1 MDFDNFASEYNNLF
15 KKIMPIIL
23 EDENK
28 KEERRSRGEDFNVFR
43 VMRLQYDEVHTH
55 SAMIAALL
63 DPNQSHGAKETFLNL
78 FVNQVDILKEY
89 AEQIK
94 TATVDIERPIGGLS
108 NDKETGGRLDVVLDI
123 ELIDGKK
130 VLIVIENKIFAGDQ
144 KMQMRRYY
152 NYAKDVQKEKNYSK
166 FFIFYLT
173 LSGDSPS
180 QYSTDGLKDK
190 SEYYTLS
197 YKEDIFNWLGKCLEK
212 TFDRPLVRETII
224 QYKNLIASLTRN
236 DMDEKAK
243 EKLAKEVSS
252 SYENMKLAIAI
263 NSNYNEILNQMCKE
277 KLEKIFDNI
286 KQKFN
291 LECTRYGGKSWCN
304 PYSGVNLCRPE
315 WKKLV
320 IAFEFLK
327 PGLNGFI
334 YGIKYR
340 DEKEASK
347 DFIIKKIKEK
357 NGAGFTSNWYPWY
370 NYVSD
375 YQNFSTEP
383 VVAALYNDNGEIE
396 KKIQELVE
404 SNIELLDEEWN
415 K

>member
-1 MDFDNFASEYNNLF
+1 MEFENFASEYNNLF
-15 KKIMPIIL
+15 KKIMPIII

-28 KEERRSRGEDFNVFR
+28 RKERRSRGEDFNIFR
-43 VMRLQYDEVHTH
+43 VMGLQNDEVHTH

-78 FVNQVDILKEY
+78 FV
-89 AEQIK
+89 EQIK
-94 TATVDIERPIGGLS
+94 ILNEYVGKIRTATVDTERPIGVLS

-144 KMQMRRYY
+144 QKQLLRYY
-152 NYAKDVQKEKNYSK
+152 NYAKERKNYSN

-173 LSGDSPS
+173 LSGDDPS
-180 QYSTDGLKDK
+180 KESTDGLKVNY
-190 SEYYTLS
+190 EYYTLS
-197 YKEDIFNWLGKCLEK
+197 YKSDIYKWLEKCLEK
-212 TFDRPLVRETII
+212 TYDRPLVRETII
-224 QYKNLIASLTRN
+224 QYKNLIASLTQQ
-236 DMDEKAK
+236 DMDKSAQ
-243 EKLAKEVSS
+243 EKLAQEVAS
-252 SYENMKLAIAI
+252 SYDNMKLAIAI
-263 NSNYNEILNQMCKE
+263 NSNYNEILNQMCEK
-277 KLEKIFDNI
+277 KLEKVFDNI

-291 LECTRYGGKSWCN
+291 LECTRYGGESWCN
-304 PYSGVNLCRPE
+304 QYSGVHLFRPE

-340 DEKEASK
+340 DENEASK
-347 DFIIKKIKEK
+347 NLIIDKIKEK
-357 NGAGFTSNWYPWY
+357 KGAGNTSNWYPWY

-383 VVAALYNDNGEIE
+383 VIAALYNGEIE
-396 KKIQELVE
+396 KKIQELVK
-404 SNIELLDEEWN
+404 SNIELLEEWN

>member
-1 MDFDNFASEYNNLF
+1 MEFENFASEYNNLF
-15 KKIMPIIL
+15 KKIMPIII

-28 KEERRSRGEDFNVFR
+28 RKERRSRGEDFNIFR
-43 VMRLQYDEVHTH
+43 VMGLQNDEVHTH

-78 FVNQVDILKEY
+78 FV
-89 AEQIK
+89 EQIRVLNGYVGK
-94 TATVDIERPIGGLS
+94 IRTATVDTERPIGVLS

-144 KMQMRRYY
+144 NKQICRYI
-152 NYAKDVQKEKNYSK
+152 NYAQEVKKNNDYSE

-173 LSGDSPS
+173 LSGDDPS
-180 QYSTDGLKDK
+180 KNSTNGLK
-190 SEYYTLS
+190 EYHTLS
-197 YKEDIFNWLGKCLEK
+197 YKSDIFNWLEKCLEK
-212 TFDRPLVRETII
+212 TYDRPLVRETII
-224 QYKNLIASLTRN
+224 QYKNLIASLTQQ
-236 DMDEKAK
+236 DMDKSAQEA
-243 EKLAKEVSS
+243 LAQEVVSS
-252 SYENMKLAIAI
+252 YKNMKLAIAI
-263 NSNYNEILNQMCKE
+263 NSNYNEILNQMCKKE
-277 KLEKIFDNI
+277 LEKVFDNI

-291 LECTRYGGKSWCN
+291 LECTRYGGESWCN
-304 PYSGVNLCRPE
+304 QYSGVHLFRPE

-340 DEKEASK
+340 DENEASK
-347 DFIIKKIKEK
+347 NLIIDKIKEK
-357 NGAGFTSNWYPWY
+357 KGAGNTSNWYPWY

-383 VVAALYNDNGEIE
+383 VIAALYNGEIE
-396 KKIQELVE
+396 KKIQELVK
-404 SNIELLDEEWN
+404 SNIELLEEWN